1 MKGKLIV
8 IEGIDG
14 SGKSTCAKRL
24 ADSLNSLNRNLN
36 GNLNI
41 KTIYTF
47 EPTYSHYGAKLRKGM
62 MSEDLSPEEEL
73 SLFVKD
79 RKEHIKY
86 MIKPAI
92 EEGYFI
98 ILDRYFYSSIAYQ
111 GAKGID
117 INRIINMHKD
127 FIIKPDIVFIFHLPI
142 DIALNRI
149 ISKRGIADRFENE
162 SYLQKVDKIF
172 YSFNEPFIYHIDT
185 NKDIKIINEEL
196 FNIIKESKIL
206 SPYSRQ

>member
-14 SGKSTCAKRL
+14 SGKSTCAKNL
-24 ADSLNSLNRNLN
+24 AEKLNSI
-36 GNLNI
+36 NI

-47 EPTYSHYGAKLRKGM
+47 EPTHSHYGAKLRDGM
-62 MSEDLSPEEEL
+62 LSEDLDTEEEL
-73 SLFVKD
+73 LLFVKD
-79 RKEHIKY
+79 RKEHIEY
-86 MIKPAI
+86 MIKPAL

-162 SYLQKVDKIF
+162 TYLKKVDKIF
-172 YSFNEPFIYHIDT
+172 HSFNEAFIYHIDT
-185 NKDIKIINEEL
+185 DKDIKIINDEL
-196 FNIIKESKIL
+196 FNILEKSKMFV
-206 SPYSRQ
+206 PYSLQ

>member
-14 SGKSTCAKRL
+14 SGKSTCAKNL
-24 ADSLNSLNRNLN
+24 AEKLNSI
-36 GNLNI
+36 NI

-47 EPTYSHYGAKLRKGM
+47 EPTHSHYGAKLRDGM
-62 MSEDLSPEEEL
+62 LSEDLDAEEEL
-73 SLFVKD
+73 LLFVKD
-79 RKEHIKY
+79 RKEHIEY
-86 MIKPAI
+86 MIKPAL

-117 INRIINMHKD
+117 INLIINMHKD

-162 SYLQKVDKIF
+162 TYLKKVDKIF
-172 YSFNEPFIYHIDT
+172 HSFNEPFIYHIDT
-185 NKDIKIINEEL
+185 DKDIKIINDEL
-196 FNIIKESKIL
+196 FNILEKSKMFV
-206 SPYSRQ
+206 PYSLQ

>member
-14 SGKSTCAKRL
+14 SGKSTCAKNL
-24 ADSLNSLNRNLN
+24 AEKLNSI
-36 GNLNI
+36 NI

-47 EPTYSHYGAKLRKGM
+47 EPTHSHYGAKLREGM
-62 MSEDLSPEEEL
+62 LSEDLDAEEEL
-73 SLFVKD
+73 LLFVKD
-79 RKEHIKY
+79 RKEHIEY
-86 MIKPAI
+86 MIKPAL

-162 SYLQKVDKIF
+162 TYLKKVDKIF
-172 YSFNEPFIYHIDT
+172 HSFNEPFIYHIDT
-185 NKDIKIINEEL
+185 DKDIKIINDEL
-196 FNIIKESKIL
+196 FIILEKSKML
-206 SPYSRQ
+206 APYSLQ

>member
-14 SGKSTCAKRL
+14 SGKSTCAKNL
-24 ADSLNSLNRNLN
+24 AEKLNSI
-36 GNLNI
+36 NI

-47 EPTYSHYGAKLRKGM
+47 EPTHSHYGAKLRDGM
-62 MSEDLSPEEEL
+62 LSEDLDTEEEL
-73 SLFVKD
+73 LLFVKD
-79 RKEHIKY
+79 RKEHIEY
-86 MIKPAI
+86 MIKPAL

-162 SYLQKVDKIF
+162 TYLKKVDKIF
-172 YSFNEPFIYHIDT
+172 HSFNEPFIYHIDT
-185 NKDIKIINEEL
+185 DKDIKIINDEL
-196 FNIIKESKIL
+196 FNILEKSKML
-206 SPYSRQ
+206 APYSLQ

>member
-14 SGKSTCAKRL
+14 SGKSTCAKNL
-24 ADSLNSLNRNLN
+24 AEKLNSI
-36 GNLNI
+36 NI

-47 EPTYSHYGAKLRKGM
+47 EPTHSHYGAKLREGM
-62 MSEDLSPEEEL
+62 LSEDLDAEEEL
-73 SLFVKD
+73 LLFVKD
-79 RKEHIKY
+79 RKEHIEY
-86 MIKPAI
+86 MIKPAL

-117 INRIINMHKD
+117 INQIINMHKD

-162 SYLQKVDKIF
+162 TYLKKVDKIF
-172 YSFNEPFIYHIDT
+172 HSFNEPFIYHIDT
-185 NKDIKIINEEL
+185 DKDIKIINDEL
-196 FNIIKESKIL
+196 FNILEKSKML
-206 SPYSRQ
+206 APYSLQ

>member
-14 SGKSTCAKRL
+14 SGKSTCAKNL
-24 ADSLNSLNRNLN
+24 AEKLNSI
-36 GNLNI
+36 NI

-47 EPTYSHYGAKLRKGM
+47 EPTHSRYGAKLREGM
-62 MSEDLSPEEEL
+62 LSEDLDAEEEL
-73 SLFVKD
+73 LLFVKD
-79 RKEHIKY
+79 RKEHIEY
-86 MIKPAI
+86 MIKPAL

-162 SYLQKVDKIF
+162 TYLKKVDKIF
-172 YSFNEPFIYHIDT
+172 HSFNEPFIYHIDT
-185 NKDIKIINEEL
+185 NKDIKIINDEL
-196 FNIIKESKIL
+196 FNILEKSKML
-206 SPYSRQ
+206 VPYSLQ

>member
-14 SGKSTCAKRL
+14 SGKSTCSKNL
-24 ADSLNSLNRNLN
+24 AEKLNSI
-36 GNLNI
+36 NI

-47 EPTYSHYGAKLRKGM
+47 EPTHSHYGAKLREGM
-62 MSEDLSPEEEL
+62 LSEDLDAEEEL
-73 SLFVKD
+73 LLFVKD
-79 RKEHIKY
+79 RKEHIEY
-86 MIKPAI
+86 MIKPAL

-117 INRIINMHKD
+117 INQIINMHKD

-162 SYLQKVDKIF
+162 IYLKKVDKIF
-172 YSFNEPFIYHIDT
+172 HSFNEPFIYHIDT
-185 NKDIKIINEEL
+185 DKDIKIINDEL
-196 FNIIKESKIL
+196 FNILEKSKML
-206 SPYSRQ
+206 VPYSLQ

>member
-14 SGKSTCAKRL
+14 SGKSTCAKNL
-24 ADSLNSLNRNLN
+24 AEKLNSI
-36 GNLNI
+36 NI

-47 EPTYSHYGAKLRKGM
+47 EPTHSHYGAKLRDGM
-62 MSEDLSPEEEL
+62 LSEDLDAEEEL
-73 SLFVKD
+73 LLFVKD
-79 RKEHIKY
+79 RKEHIEY
-86 MIKPAI
+86 MIKPAL

-162 SYLQKVDKIF
+162 TYLKKVDKIF

-185 NKDIKIINEEL
+185 DKDIKIINDEL
-196 FNIIKESKIL
+196 FNILEKSKMFV
-206 SPYSRQ
+206 PYSLQ

>member
-14 SGKSTCAKRL
+14 SGKSTCTKNL
-24 ADSLNSLNRNLN
+24 AEKLNSI
-36 GNLNI
+36 NI

-47 EPTYSHYGAKLRKGM
+47 EPTHSHYGAKLRDGM
-62 MSEDLSPEEEL
+62 LSEDLDAEEEL
-73 SLFVKD
+73 LLFVKD
-79 RKEHIKY
+79 RKEHIEY
-86 MIKPAI
+86 MIKPAL

-162 SYLQKVDKIF
+162 TYLKKVDKIF
-172 YSFNEPFIYHIDT
+172 HSFNEPFIYHIDT
-185 NKDIKIINEEL
+185 DKDIKIINDEL
-196 FNIIKESKIL
+196 FNILEKSKML
-206 SPYSRQ
+206 APYSLQ

>member
-14 SGKSTCAKRL
+14 SGKSTCAKNL
-24 ADSLNSLNRNLN
+24 AEKLNSI
-36 GNLNI
+36 NI

-47 EPTYSHYGAKLRKGM
+47 EPTHSHYGAKLRDGM
-62 MSEDLSPEEEL
+62 LSEDLDAEEEL
-73 SLFVKD
+73 LLFVKD
-79 RKEHIKY
+79 RKEHIEY
-86 MIKPAI
+86 MIKPAL

-162 SYLQKVDKIF
+162 TYLKKVDKIF

-185 NKDIKIINEEL
+185 DKDIKIINDEL
-196 FNIIKESKIL
+196 FNILEKSKML
-206 SPYSRQ
+206 VPYSLQ

>member
-14 SGKSTCAKRL
+14 SGKSTCAKNL
-24 ADSLNSLNRNLN
+24 TEKLNSI
-36 GNLNI
+36 NI

-47 EPTYSHYGAKLRKGM
+47 EPTHSHYGAKLRDGM
-62 MSEDLSPEEEL
+62 LSEDLDAEEEL
-73 SLFVKD
+73 LLFVKD
-79 RKEHIKY
+79 RKEHIEY
-86 MIKPAI
+86 MIKPAL

-117 INRIINMHKD
+117 INLIINMHKD

-162 SYLQKVDKIF
+162 IYLKKVDKIF
-172 YSFNEPFIYHIDT
+172 HSFNEPFIYHIDT
-185 NKDIKIINEEL
+185 DKDIKIINDEL
-196 FNIIKESKIL
+196 FNILEKSKMFV
-206 SPYSRQ
+206 PYSLQ

>member
-14 SGKSTCAKRL
+14 SGKSTCAKNL
-24 ADSLNSLNRNLN
+24 TEKLNSI
-36 GNLNI
+36 NI

-47 EPTYSHYGAKLRKGM
+47 EPTHSRYGAKLRESM
-62 MSEDLSPEEEL
+62 LSKNLDAEEEL
-73 SLFVKD
+73 TLFIED
-79 RKEHIKY
+79 RKEHIER

-117 INRIINMHKD
+117 INLIINMHKD

-162 SYLQKVDKIF
+162 TYLKKVDKIF
-172 YSFNEPFIYHIDT
+172 HSFNEPFIYHIDT
-185 NKDIKIINEEL
+185 DKDIKIINDEL
-196 FNIIKESKIL
+196 FNILEKSKMFV
-206 SPYSRQ
+206 PYSLQ

>member
-14 SGKSTCAKRL
+14 SGKSTCAKNL
-24 ADSLNSLNRNLN
+24 AEKLNSI
-36 GNLNI
+36 NI

-47 EPTYSHYGAKLRKGM
+47 EPTHSHYGAKLRDGM
-62 MSEDLSPEEEL
+62 LSEDLDAEEEL
-73 SLFVKD
+73 LLFVKD
-79 RKEHIKY
+79 RKEHIEY
-86 MIKPAI
+86 MIKPAL

-117 INRIINMHKD
+117 INRIMNLHKD
-127 FIIKPDIVFIFHLPI
+127 FIVKPDIVFIFHLPI

-162 SYLQKVDKIF
+162 TYLKKVDKIF
-172 YSFNEPFIYHIDT
+172 HSFNEPFIYHIDT
-185 NKDIKIINEEL
+185 NKDINIINDEL
-196 FNIIKESKIL
+196 FNILEKSKMFV
-206 SPYSRQ
+206 PYSLQ

>member
-14 SGKSTCAKRL
+14 SGKSTCAKNL
-24 ADSLNSLNRNLN
+24 AEKLNSI
-36 GNLNI
+36 NI

-47 EPTYSHYGAKLRKGM
+47 EPTHSHYGAKLREGM
-62 MSEDLSPEEEL
+62 LSEDLDAEEEL
-73 SLFVKD
+73 LLFVKD
-79 RKEHIKY
+79 RKEHIEY
-86 MIKPAI
+86 MIKPALK
-92 EEGYFI
+92 EGYFI

-162 SYLQKVDKIF
+162 TYLKKVDKIF
-172 YSFNEPFIYHIDT
+172 HSFNEPFIYHIDT
-185 NKDIKIINEEL
+185 DKDIKIINDEL
-196 FNIIKESKIL
+196 FNILEKSKMFV
-206 SPYSRQ
+206 PYSLQ

>member
-14 SGKSTCAKRL
+14 SGKSTCAKNL
-24 ADSLNSLNRNLN
+24 TEKLNSI
-36 GNLNI
+36 NI

-47 EPTYSHYGAKLRKGM
+47 EPTHSRYGAKLREGM
-62 MSEDLSPEEEL
+62 LSEDLDAEEEL
-73 SLFVKD
+73 LLFVKD
-79 RKEHIKY
+79 RKEHIEY
-86 MIKPAI
+86 MIKPAL

-162 SYLQKVDKIF
+162 TYLKKVDKIF
-172 YSFNEPFIYHIDT
+172 HSFIEPFIYHIDT
-185 NKDIKIINEEL
+185 DKDIKIINDEL
-196 FNIIKESKIL
+196 FNILEKSKML
-206 SPYSRQ
+206 APYSLQ

>member
-14 SGKSTCAKRL
+14 SGKSTCAKNL
-24 ADSLNSLNRNLN
+24 TEKLNSI
-36 GNLNI
+36 NI

-47 EPTYSHYGAKLRKGM
+47 EPTHSHYGAKLIEGM
-62 MSEDLSPEEEL
+62 LSEDLDAEEEL
-73 SLFVKD
+73 LLFVKD
-79 RKEHIKY
+79 RKEHIEY
-86 MIKPAI
+86 MIKPAL

-98 ILDRYFYSSIAYQ
+98 ILDRYFYSSVAYQ

-127 FIIKPDIVFIFHLPI
+127 FIVKPDIVFIFHLPI

-162 SYLQKVDKIF
+162 TYLKKVDKIF
-172 YSFNEPFIYHIDT
+172 HSFNEPFIYHIDT
-185 NKDIKIINEEL
+185 DKDIKIINDEL
-196 FNIIKESKIL
+196 FNILEKSKML
-206 SPYSRQ
+206 APYSLQ

>member
-14 SGKSTCAKRL
+14 SGKSTCAKNL
-24 ADSLNSLNRNLN
+24 TEKLNSI
-36 GNLNI
+36 NI

-47 EPTYSHYGAKLRKGM
+47 EPTHSHYGAKLRDGM
-62 MSEDLSPEEEL
+62 LSEDLDTEEEL
-73 SLFVKD
+73 LLFVKD
-79 RKEHIKY
+79 RKEHIEY
-86 MIKPAI
+86 MIKPAL

-149 ISKRGIADRFENE
+149 ISKRGISDRFENE
-162 SYLQKVDKIF
+162 TYLKKVDKIF
-172 YSFNEPFIYHIDT
+172 HSFNKPFIYHIDT
-185 NKDIKIINEEL
+185 DKDIKIINDEL
-196 FNIIKESKIL
+196 FNILEKSKML
-206 SPYSRQ
+206 VPYSLQ

>member
-14 SGKSTCAKRL
+14 SGKSTCAKNL
-24 ADSLNSLNRNLN
+24 AEKLNSI
-36 GNLNI
+36 NI

-47 EPTYSHYGAKLRKGM
+47 EPTHSSYGAKLRESM
-62 MSEDLSPEEEL
+62 LSEDLEAEEEL
-73 SLFVKD
+73 LLFVKD
-79 RKEHIKY
+79 RKEHIEY
-86 MIKPAI
+86 MIKPAL

-162 SYLQKVDKIF
+162 TYLKKVDKIF
-172 YSFNEPFIYHIDT
+172 HSFNEPFIYHIDT
-185 NKDIKIINEEL
+185 DKDMKIINDEL
-196 FNIIKESKIL
+196 FNILEKSKML
-206 SPYSRQ
+206 APYSLQ

>member
-14 SGKSTCAKRL
+14 SGKSTCAKNL
-24 ADSLNSLNRNLN
+24 AEKLNSI
-36 GNLNI
+36 NI

-47 EPTYSHYGAKLRKGM
+47 EPTHSHYGAKLREGM
-62 MSEDLSPEEEL
+62 LSEDLDAEEEL
-73 SLFVKD
+73 LLFVKD
-79 RKEHIKY
+79 RKEHIEY
-86 MIKPAI
+86 MIKPAL

-127 FIIKPDIVFIFHLPI
+127 FIVKPDIVFIFHIPI

-162 SYLQKVDKIF
+162 TYLKKVDKIF
-172 YSFNEPFIYHIDT
+172 HSFKEPFIYHIDT
-185 NKDIKIINEEL
+185 DKDIKIVDKEL
-196 FNIIKESKIL
+196 FNILEESKIL
-206 SPYSRQ
+206 VPYSRQ

>member
-14 SGKSTCAKRL
+14 SGKSTCAKNL
-24 ADSLNSLNRNLN
+24 AEKLNSI
-36 GNLNI
+36 NI

-47 EPTYSHYGAKLRKGM
+47 EPTHSRYGAKLRDGM
-62 MSEDLSPEEEL
+62 LSEDLDAEEEL
-73 SLFVKD
+73 LLFVKD
-79 RKEHIKY
+79 RKEHIEY
-86 MIKPAI
+86 MIKPAL

-127 FIIKPDIVFIFHLPI
+127 FIIKPNIVFIFHLPI

-162 SYLQKVDKIF
+162 TYLKKVDKIF
-172 YSFNEPFIYHIDT
+172 HSFNEPFIYHIDT
-185 NKDIKIINEEL
+185 DKDIKIINDEL
-196 FNIIKESKIL
+196 FNILEKSKML
-206 SPYSRQ
+206 APYSLQ

>member
-14 SGKSTCAKRL
+14 SGKSTCAKNL
-24 ADSLNSLNRNLN
+24 AEKLNSI
-36 GNLNI
+36 NI

-47 EPTYSHYGAKLRKGM
+47 EPTHSHYGAKLRDGM
-62 MSEDLSPEEEL
+62 LSEDLDAEEEL
-73 SLFVKD
+73 LLFVKD
-79 RKEHIKY
+79 RKEHIEY
-86 MIKPAI
+86 MIKPAL

-162 SYLQKVDKIF
+162 TYLKKVDKIF
-172 YSFNEPFIYHIDT
+172 HSFNEPFIYHIDT
-185 NKDIKIINEEL
+185 DKDIKIINDEL
-196 FNIIKESKIL
+196 FNILEKSKMFV
-206 SPYSRQ
+206 PYSLQ

>member
-14 SGKSTCAKRL
+14 SGKSTCAKNL
-24 ADSLNSLNRNLN
+24 TEKLNSI
-36 GNLNI
+36 NI

-47 EPTYSHYGAKLRKGM
+47 EPTHSHYGAKLREGM
-62 MSEDLSPEEEL
+62 LSEDLDAEEEL
-73 SLFVKD
+73 LLFVKD
-79 RKEHIKY
+79 RKEHIEY
-86 MIKPAI
+86 MIKPALK
-92 EEGYFI
+92 EGYFI

-117 INRIINMHKD
+117 INLIINMHKD

-162 SYLQKVDKIF
+162 TYLKKVDKIF
-172 YSFNEPFIYHIDT
+172 HSFNEPFIYHIDT
-185 NKDIKIINEEL
+185 DKDIKIINDEL
-196 FNIIKESKIL
+196 FNILEESKIL
-206 SPYSRQ
+206 VPYSRQ

>member
-14 SGKSTCAKRL
+14 SGKSTCAKNL
-24 ADSLNSLNRNLN
+24 AEKLNSI
-36 GNLNI
+36 NI

-47 EPTYSHYGAKLRKGM
+47 EPTHSHYGAKLREGM
-62 MSEDLSPEEEL
+62 LSEDLDAEEEL
-73 SLFVKD
+73 LLFVKD
-79 RKEHIKY
+79 RKEHIEY
-86 MIKPAI
+86 MIKPAL

-98 ILDRYFYSSIAYQ
+98 ILDRYFHSSIAYQ

-162 SYLQKVDKIF
+162 TYLKKVDKIF
-172 YSFNEPFIYHIDT
+172 HSFNEPFIYHIDT
-185 NKDIKIINEEL
+185 DKDIKIINDEL
-196 FNIIKESKIL
+196 FNILEKSKML
-206 SPYSRQ
+206 APYSLQ

>member
-14 SGKSTCAKRL
+14 SGKSTCAKNL
-24 ADSLNSLNRNLN
+24 TEKLNSI
-36 GNLNI
+36 NI

-47 EPTYSHYGAKLRKGM
+47 EPTHSHYGAKLRDGM
-62 MSEDLSPEEEL
+62 LSEDLDAEEEL
-73 SLFVKD
+73 LLFVKD
-79 RKEHIKY
+79 RKEHIEY
-86 MIKPAI
+86 MIKPAL

-117 INRIINMHKD
+117 INLIINMHKD

-162 SYLQKVDKIF
+162 TYLKKVDKIF
-172 YSFNEPFIYHIDT
+172 HSFNEPFIYHIDT
-185 NKDIKIINEEL
+185 DKDIKIINDEL
-196 FNIIKESKIL
+196 FNILEKSKMFV
-206 SPYSRQ
+206 PYSLQ

>member
-1 MKGKLIV
+1 MKGNLIV

-14 SGKSTCAKRL
+14 SGKSTCAKNL
-24 ADSLNSLNRNLN
+24 TEKLNSI
-36 GNLNI
+36 NI

-47 EPTYSHYGAKLRKGM
+47 EPTHSHYGAKLRDGM
-62 MSEDLSPEEEL
+62 LSEDLDAEAEL
-73 SLFVKD
+73 LLFVKD
-79 RKEHIKY
+79 RKEHIEY
-86 MIKPAI
+86 MIKPAL

-117 INRIINMHKD
+117 INRIINMHKG

-162 SYLQKVDKIF
+162 TYLKKVDKIF
-172 YSFNEPFIYHIDT
+172 HSFNEPFIYHIDT
-185 NKDIKIINEEL
+185 DKDIKIINDEL
-196 FNIIKESKIL
+196 FNILEKSKML
-206 SPYSRQ
+206 APYSLQ

>member
-14 SGKSTCAKRL
+14 SGKSTCAKNL
-24 ADSLNSLNRNLN
+24 SEKLNSI
-36 GNLNI
+36 NI

-47 EPTYSHYGAKLRKGM
+47 EPTHSHYGAKLRDGM
-62 MSEDLSPEEEL
+62 LSEDLDAEEEL

-79 RKEHIKY
+79 RKEHIEY
-86 MIKPAI
+86 MIKPAL
-92 EEGYFI
+92 EEGYFV

-117 INRIINMHKD
+117 INRIIDIHKD
-127 FIIKPDIVFIFHLPI
+127 FIIKPDIVFVFHLPI

-162 SYLQKVDKIF
+162 AYLKKVDKIF

-185 NKDIKIINEEL
+185 DKDIKIINDEL
-196 FNIIKESKIL
+196 FDIISKTL
-206 SPYSRQ
+206 APYSRQ

>member
-14 SGKSTCAKRL
+14 SGKSTCAKNL
-24 ADSLNSLNRNLN
+24 AEKLNSI
-36 GNLNI
+36 NI

-47 EPTYSHYGAKLRKGM
+47 EPTHSHYGAKLREGM
-62 MSEDLSPEEEL
+62 LSEDLDAEEEL
-73 SLFVKD
+73 LLFVKD
-79 RKEHIKY
+79 RKEHIEY
-86 MIKPAI
+86 MIKPAL

-117 INRIINMHKD
+117 INRIINMHKG

-162 SYLQKVDKIF
+162 TYLKKVDKIF
-172 YSFNEPFIYHIDT
+172 RSFNEPFIYHIDT
-185 NKDIKIINEEL
+185 DKDIKIINDEL
-196 FNIIKESKIL
+196 FNILEKSKMFV
-206 SPYSRQ
+206 PYSLQ

>member
-14 SGKSTCAKRL
+14 SGKSTCAKNL
-24 ADSLNSLNRNLN
+24 AEKLNSI
-36 GNLNI
+36 NI

-47 EPTYSHYGAKLRKGM
+47 EPTHSRYGAKLREGM
-62 MSEDLSPEEEL
+62 LSEDLDAEEEL
-73 SLFVKD
+73 LLFVKD
-79 RKEHIKY
+79 RKEHIEY
-86 MIKPAI
+86 MIKPAL

-162 SYLQKVDKIF
+162 TYLKKVDKIF
-172 YSFNEPFIYHIDT
+172 HSFNEPFIYHIDT
-185 NKDIKIINEEL
+185 DKDIKIINDEL
-196 FNIIKESKIL
+196 FNILEKSKML
-206 SPYSRQ
+206 APYSLQ

>member
-14 SGKSTCAKRL
+14 SGKSTCAKNL
-24 ADSLNSLNRNLN
+24 AEKLNSI
-36 GNLNI
+36 NI

-47 EPTYSHYGAKLRKGM
+47 EPTHLHYGAKLREGM
-62 MSEDLSPEEEL
+62 LSEDLDAEEEL
-73 SLFVKD
+73 LLFVKD
-79 RKEHIKY
+79 RKEHIEY
-86 MIKPAI
+86 MIKPAL

-162 SYLQKVDKIF
+162 TYLKKVDKIF
-172 YSFNEPFIYHIDT
+172 HSFNEPFIYHIDT
-185 NKDIKIINEEL
+185 DKDIKIINDEL
-196 FNIIKESKIL
+196 FNILEKSKMFV
-206 SPYSRQ
+206 PYSLQ

>member
-14 SGKSTCAKRL
+14 SGKSTCAKNL
-24 ADSLNSLNRNLN
+24 SEKLNSM
-36 GNLNI
+36 NI

-47 EPTYSHYGAKLRKGM
+47 EPTHSHYGAKLRDGM
-62 MSEDLSPEEEL
+62 LSEDLDAEEEL
-73 SLFVKD
+73 LLFVKD
-79 RKEHIKY
+79 RKEHIEY
-86 MIKPAI
+86 MIKPAL
-92 EEGYFI
+92 EEGYFV

-117 INRIINMHKD
+117 INRIIDMHKD

-162 SYLQKVDKIF
+162 AYLKKVDKIF
-172 YSFNEPFIYHIDT
+172 YSFNEPFIYHINTD
-185 NKDIKIINEEL
+185 KDIKIINDEL
-196 FNIIKESKIL
+196 FDIISKTL
-206 SPYSRQ
+206 APYFRQ

>member
-14 SGKSTCAKRL
+14 SGKSTCAKNL
-24 ADSLNSLNRNLN
+24 AEKLNSI
-36 GNLNI
+36 NI

-47 EPTYSHYGAKLRKGM
+47 EPTHSHYGAKLREGM
-62 MSEDLSPEEEL
+62 LSEDLDAEEEL
-73 SLFVKD
+73 LLFVKD
-79 RKEHIKY
+79 RKEHIEY
-86 MIKPAI
+86 MIKPAL

-162 SYLQKVDKIF
+162 TYLKKVDKIF
-172 YSFNEPFIYHIDT
+172 HSFNKPFIYHIDT
-185 NKDIKIINEEL
+185 DKDIKIINDEL
-196 FNIIKESKIL
+196 FNILEKSKMFA
-206 SPYSRQ
+206 PYSLQ

>member
-14 SGKSTCAKRL
+14 SGKSTCAKNL
-24 ADSLNSLNRNLN
+24 AEKLNSI
-36 GNLNI
+36 NI

-47 EPTYSHYGAKLRKGM
+47 EPTHSHYGAKLRDGM
-62 MSEDLSPEEEL
+62 LSEDLDAEEEL
-73 SLFVKD
+73 LLFVKD
-79 RKEHIKY
+79 RKEHIEY
-86 MIKPAI
+86 MIKPAL

-162 SYLQKVDKIF
+162 TYLKKVDKIF
-172 YSFNEPFIYHIDT
+172 HSFNESFIHHIDT
-185 NKDIKIINEEL
+185 DKDIKIINDEL
-196 FNIIKESKIL
+196 FNILEKSKML
-206 SPYSRQ
+206 APYSLQ

>member
-14 SGKSTCAKRL
+14 SGKSTCAKNL
-24 ADSLNSLNRNLN
+24 TEKLNSI
-36 GNLNI
+36 NI

-47 EPTYSHYGAKLRKGM
+47 EPTHSHYGAKLRDGM
-62 MSEDLSPEEEL
+62 LSEDLDAEEEL
-73 SLFVKD
+73 LLFVKD
-79 RKEHIKY
+79 RKEHIEY
-86 MIKPAI
+86 MIKPAL

-162 SYLQKVDKIF
+162 TYLKKVDKIF
-172 YSFNEPFIYHIDT
+172 HSFNEPFIYHIDT
-185 NKDIKIINEEL
+185 DKDIKIINDEL
-196 FNIIKESKIL
+196 FNILEKSKML
-206 SPYSRQ
+206 ASYSLQ

>member
-14 SGKSTCAKRL
+14 SGKSTCAKNL
-24 ADSLNSLNRNLN
+24 TEKLNSI
-36 GNLNI
+36 NI

-47 EPTYSHYGAKLRKGM
+47 EPTHSHYGAKLREGM
-62 MSEDLSPEEEL
+62 LSEDLDAEEEL
-73 SLFVKD
+73 LLFVKD
-79 RKEHIKY
+79 RKEHIEY
-86 MIKPAI
+86 MIKPALK
-92 EEGYFI
+92 EGYFI

-117 INRIINMHKD
+117 INLIINMHKD

-162 SYLQKVDKIF
+162 TYLKKVDKIF
-172 YSFNEPFIYHIDT
+172 HSFNEPFIYHIDT
-185 NKDIKIINEEL
+185 DKDIKIINDEL
-196 FNIIKESKIL
+196 FNILEKSKMFV
-206 SPYSRQ
+206 PYSLQ

>member
-14 SGKSTCAKRL
+14 SGKSTCAKNL
-24 ADSLNSLNRNLN
+24 AEKLNSI
-36 GNLNI
+36 NI

-47 EPTYSHYGAKLRKGM
+47 EPTHSHYGAKLRDSM
-62 MSEDLSPEEEL
+62 LSEDLDAEEEL
-73 SLFVKD
+73 LLFVKD
-79 RKEHIKY
+79 RKEHIEY
-86 MIKPAI
+86 MIKPAL

-162 SYLQKVDKIF
+162 TYLKKVDKIF
-172 YSFNEPFIYHIDT
+172 HSFNEPFIYHIDT
-185 NKDIKIINEEL
+185 DKDIKIINDEL
-196 FNIIKESKIL
+196 FNILEKSKMFA
-206 SPYSRQ
+206 PYSLQ

>member
-14 SGKSTCAKRL
+14 SGKSTCAKNL
-24 ADSLNSLNRNLN
+24 AEKLNSI
-36 GNLNI
+36 NI

-47 EPTYSHYGAKLRKGM
+47 EPTHSHYGAKLRDGM
-62 MSEDLSPEEEL
+62 LSEDLDAEEEL
-73 SLFVKD
+73 LLFVKD
-79 RKEHIKY
+79 RKEHIEY
-86 MIKPAI
+86 MIKPAL

-127 FIIKPDIVFIFHLPI
+127 FIINPDIVFIFHLPI

-162 SYLQKVDKIF
+162 TYLKKVDKIF
-172 YSFNEPFIYHIDT
+172 HSFNESFIHHIDT
-185 NKDIKIINEEL
+185 DKDIKIINDEL
-196 FNIIKESKIL
+196 FNILEKSKML
-206 SPYSRQ
+206 VPYSLQ

>member
-14 SGKSTCAKRL
+14 SGKSTCAKNLTDR
-24 ADSLNSLNRNLN
+24 LNSM
-36 GNLNI
+36 NI
-41 KTIYTF
+41 KTVYTF
-47 EPTYSHYGAKLRKGM
+47 EPTNLYYGAKLRDGM
-62 MSEDLSPEEEL
+62 MKENLDAEEEL
-73 SLFVKD
+73 YLFIED

-92 EEGYFI
+92 EDGYSI
-98 ILDRYFYSSIAYQ
+98 VLDRYFYSSIAYQ

-117 INRIINMHKD
+117 TCNIMNMHKD

-149 ISKRGIADRFENE
+149 ISKRGAVDRFENE
-162 SYLQKVDKIF
+162 NYLKKVDKIF
-172 YSFNEPFIYHIDT
+172 YSFNESFIYHIDT
-185 NKDIKIINEEL
+185 DKNIEIINEEL
-196 FNIIKESKIL
+196 FNILKESKIL
-206 SPYSRQ
+206 APYFRQ

>member
-14 SGKSTCAKRL
+14 SGKSTCAKNL
-24 ADSLNSLNRNLN
+24 AEKLNSI
-36 GNLNI
+36 NI

-47 EPTYSHYGAKLRKGM
+47 EPTHSRYGAKLREGM
-62 MSEDLSPEEEL
+62 LSEDLDTEEEL
-73 SLFVKD
+73 LLFVKD
-79 RKEHIKY
+79 RKEHIEY
-86 MIKPAI
+86 MIKPAL

-162 SYLQKVDKIF
+162 TYLKKVDKIF
-172 YSFNEPFIYHIDT
+172 HSFNEPFIYHTDT
-185 NKDIKIINEEL
+185 DKDIKIINDEL
-196 FNIIKESKIL
+196 FNILEKSKML
-206 SPYSRQ
+206 APYSLQ